1 MHVLS
6 RNHYN
11 TWKLE
16 FCLYFPWKSQIFFS
30 LSEASNFEPWE
41 NTGRTR
47 IVARK
52 GKTVYIIQ
60 YTVNCSNND
69 SNTMEANDSPWQG
82 FPKETP
88 INSFAY
94 YMNFNITNIWSLART
109 LKQLFF
115 FESSS
120 PSSIPCWRF
129 HAPKKWDRSSR
140 TLLSCLIRMT
150 SFGCWFPLQVW
161 WFFKKLFILFLLLLM
176 VNSSRKENIVDTIL
190 CMLHNHTHS

>member
-1 MHVLS
+1 MRLQILS
-6 RNHYN
+6 H
-11 TWKLE
+11 
-16 FCLYFPWKSQIFFS
+16 
-30 LSEASNFEPWE
+30 
-41 NTGRTR
+41 
-47 IVARK
+47 
-52 GKTVYIIQ
+52 GKTQAEPESLLGKARQ
-60 YTVNCSNND
+60 YTLYNIQWTVVIMILIQWRQMIPLD
-69 SNTMEANDSPWQG
+69 KG

-161 WFFKKLFILFLLLLM
+161 WFFKKLFRLFLLLLM